1 MVKQNKVFY
10 NVVIDVDLFF
20 TIYDYLRFNR
30 EACHDYKIF
39 STDNFDDLSY
49 EDWIYLAHDTI
60 KWLKE
65 VQLPK
70 VYAIKDVDIDIS
82 PSSDTWGTLYYQT
95 LNYKSI
101 HNIRESLHAMN
112 REQTIEQCKAC
123 IDYLKSKIDEMREP
137 TDYDLENI

>member
-1 MVKQNKVFY
+1 MAPKTKVFY
-10 NVVIDVDLFF
+10 NIVLDVDLFF
-20 TIYDYLRFNR
+20 TIYDYLRFNK

-39 STDNFDDLSY
+39 STDNFNDLSY
-49 EDWIYLAHDTI
+49 EDWIYLAHDTV

-70 VYAIKDVDIDIS
+70 VYSMENIDVS
-82 PSSDTWGTLYYQT
+82 PQSDTWGTLYYQT
-95 LNYKSI
+95 LNYMAIK
-101 HNIRESLHAMN
+101 NIRESIHQMTK
-112 REQTIEQCKAC
+112 EQATEKCKAC